1 MVILTSVKW
10 CLILG
15 LIFISLITSDVEH
28 LFICLLAMYMFS
40 LEKCL
45 FQSFAHFSVGL
56 FVFLWC
62 HMSCLFI
69 LKIKTLL
76 VASFANIF
84 PHSVGCLFILFMVS
98 FAMQK
103 LLSLI
108 VSHLFIFAFIFID
121 LVEWPQKILVRLSNN
136 VLPMMSSSSFIVSYF
151 MFKLLSRFEF
161 ILVQGVRVFSSFID
175 LHAAAPLAEQTLFLI
190 LNCFGYC
197 RFVVLSEI

>member
-84 PHSVGCLFILFMVS
+84 PHSVGCIFILFMVS

-108 VSHLFIFAFIFID
+108 VSHAFIFID

-151 MFKLLSRFEF
+151 MFKLLSHFEF